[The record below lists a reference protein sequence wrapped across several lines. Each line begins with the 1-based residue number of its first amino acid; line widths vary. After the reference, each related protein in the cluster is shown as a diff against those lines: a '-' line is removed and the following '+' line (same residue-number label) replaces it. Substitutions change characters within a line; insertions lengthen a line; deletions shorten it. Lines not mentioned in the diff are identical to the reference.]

1 MAGEDRCVVSI
12 KDVPTGIA
20 ICADTNYSAHAASAA
35 EGGAEVYVASV
46 MKTEAE
52 YRDHANSMQRY
63 AADHGMVTLTA
74 NYAGSTGGSFSAGR
88 SAIWDGRGSLIA
100 QANSNQ
106 EALVVAR
113 RNNRKWHGEVVES
126 RRGAPAVGEGSSC
139 CRRLSPCA
147 GASVSAIAT
156 FPLPAHRTGRAV
168 FPHPALGRDHA
179 FAHEKLPVRRARRA
193 SPRSFHR
200 RSSEKRTYFPART
213 LCLRQSHW
221 RSRLIACASIAS

>member
-1 MAGEDRCVVSI
+1 MHVLVGAPWASGRDKPYLGAFLLSPERCVCYAKIHVTASEDEYFVAGEDRCVVSI

-52 YRDHANSMQRY
+52 YRDHASSMQRY

-74 NYAGSTGGSFSAGR
+74 NHAGSTGGSFSAGR
-88 SAIWDGRGSLIA
+88 SAIWDERGSLIA

-113 RNNRKWHGEVVES
+113 RNNRKWHGEVVS
-126 RRGAPAVGEGSSC
+126 GAG
-139 CRRLSPCA
+139 
-147 GASVSAIAT
+147 
-156 FPLPAHRTGRAV
+156 
-168 FPHPALGRDHA
+168 
-179 FAHEKLPVRRARRA
+179 
-193 SPRSFHR
+193 
-200 RSSEKRTYFPART
+200 
-213 LCLRQSHW
+213 
-221 RSRLIACASIAS
+221 

>member
-1 MAGEDRCVVSI
+1 MTKPFSEVAQDQITLIVIHDIVG
-12 KDVPTGIA
+12 
-20 ICADTNYSAHAASAA
+20 AA

-52 YRDHANSMQRY
+52 YRDHASSMQRY

-113 RNNRKWHGEVVES
+113 RNNRKWHGEVVS
-126 RRGAPAVGEGSSC
+126 GAG
-139 CRRLSPCA
+139 
-147 GASVSAIAT
+147 
-156 FPLPAHRTGRAV
+156 
-168 FPHPALGRDHA
+168 
-179 FAHEKLPVRRARRA
+179 
-193 SPRSFHR
+193 
-200 RSSEKRTYFPART
+200 
-213 LCLRQSHW
+213 
-221 RSRLIACASIAS
+221 